1 MISGKIKTLLK
12 IRKCKAIAYSNALGL
27 NKETA
32 LYTKYNRQSFKVQDL
47 IILARL
53 TNTKLA
59 FIDEDNNPIVVF
71 DTEDL
76 EISPGE

>member
-1 MISGKIKTLLK
+1 MISDKIKDLLK
-12 IRKCKAIAYSNALGL
+12 IKKCKAIAYSNALGL

-47 IILARL
+47 IILGEL

-59 FIDEDNNPIVVF
+59 FIDDDNNPVVLF

-76 EISPGE
+76 KK